1 MHLFGATSSRSCAH
15 FALQRC
21 EVDNSNSF
29 SQQVVDT
36 IMHNFYVDD
45 CLVSVPS
52 ESEAISLYHDL
63 RAICTRGGFQLKK
76 WISNSRNVLA
86 AIPEERAVDVKEM
99 DLDHD
104 TLHVERVL
112 GVYSQTHSSSRF
124 QSKSDL

>member
-1 MHLFGATSSRSCAH
+1 M
-15 FALQRC
+15 
-21 EVDNSNSF
+21 
-29 SQQVVDT
+29 
-36 IMHNFYVDD
+36 DD

-52 ESEAISLYHDL
+52 ESEVIALYHDL
-63 RAICTRGGFQLKK
+63 RAICNRGGFQLKK